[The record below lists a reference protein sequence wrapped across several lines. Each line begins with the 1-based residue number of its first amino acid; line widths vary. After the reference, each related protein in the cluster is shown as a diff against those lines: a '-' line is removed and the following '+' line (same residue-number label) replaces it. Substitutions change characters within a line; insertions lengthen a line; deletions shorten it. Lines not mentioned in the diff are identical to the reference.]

1 MLTIPPECVSLAG
14 LPVCKNCSSRRRRDS
29 AHRMTC
35 LVFCQRPPG
44 RQGCAG
50 QEKNDASSLCLWC
63 HMIFFLK
70 GRTNAVSIYLSS
82 SIDKIYFSLPIPG
95 YFYLPILSSQGL
107 LWRIAVSIYA
117 GAYCVTKNYFR
128 IRLPLNTLNVAPSSS
143 FFSSSRRTKFIM
155 ALSLTIHKFVILK
168 DFCW

>member
-35 LVFCQRPPG
+35 LVFCQCPPG

-63 HMIFFLK
+63 HTHWRLLQCK
-70 GRTNAVSIYLSS
+70 EQQRQRT
-82 SIDKIYFSLPIPG
+82 
-95 YFYLPILSSQGL
+95 
-107 LWRIAVSIYA
+107 WRRKRQLQ
-117 GAYCVTKNYFR
+117 YC
-128 IRLPLNTLNVAPSSS
+128 APSLWLRRSKTCRWNRHFCAMTICIPNLHWRFDYVLSFSFSS
-143 FFSSSRRTKFIM
+143 RLRTSCSQQSLFSSSCDHLLPDLRKVNRVGQ
-155 ALSLTIHKFVILK
+155 LYCSWVS
-168 DFCW
+168 